1 MKLKPLIQLFQRTL
15 PKHTDFFSDTIN
27 VSSGS
32 ITNGLVTMITTNA
45 HKFSTN
51 NYVVINNAY
60 AAISISSFVV
70 LNGIATCKT
79 NSDNGINMAMNYK
92 DNTGNLEVDLIGF
105 DDASFNGTFKLLSV
119 PNKQCFTI
127 KTTIA
132 DGTYIS
138 DGSIIRYSGELIS
151 GLRQITVVDVNTFT
165 YQLTNTS
172 ITSLVYGTPKVYGD
186 TRISGA
192 NDIVRANK
200 SYSKQLQGKYWIYI
214 TYGSS
219 TASKDRN
226 VLNDSVSMFG
236 GDDDFRIRDI
246 QDFDVNIFV
255 PISNDLTG
263 LTARDNIEDI
273 KKAIF
278 KTILRFPQLKE
289 FSNDD
294 NFVYTYVN
302 DFEVIAND
310 AYIIHGFKFSTSYDI
325 TFDDTSQEDTYT
337 PFRSIDI
344 SLNIGDTTINNEII
358 LE

>member
-27 VSSGS
+27 ISSGS
-32 ITNGLVTMITTNA
+32 IVNGLVTMTTTDV
-45 HKFSTN
+45 HKFTTN
-51 NYVVINNAY
+51 NYIVVNNAY

-92 DNTGNLEVDLIGF
+92 DNTKNLEVDLIGF
-105 DDASFNGTFKLLSV
+105 DDASLNGTFKLLSV

-127 KTTIA
+127 KTTVA
-132 DGTYIS
+132 NGTYIS
-138 DGSIIRYSGELIS
+138 GGSIIRYSGELIS

-172 ITSLVYGTPKVYGD
+172 ITSLIYGTPKVYGD

-200 SYSKQLQGKYWIYI
+200 AYSKQLQSKYWLYI

-226 VLNDSVSMFG
+226 ILNDSGSMFG
-236 GDDDFRIRDI
+236 GGDDFRIRDI

-255 PISNDLTG
+255 PIANDLTG

-289 FSNDD
+289 FSNND

-310 AYIIHGFKFSTSYDI
+310 AYIVHGFKFSTSYDI

-344 SLNIGDTTINNEII
+344 SLNIGDTIINNEII